1 MEDKLYLIGDFVLNE
16 HYAYIVWLGS
26 FRVDN
31 PDFEEWLSKQ
41 KRYYEINKHSK
52 ERSNDTIPI

>member
-16 HYAYIVWLGS
+16 HYAYLVWLGS

-52 ERSNDTIPI
+52 E